1 MKKFKS
7 YLQERPN
14 INIDSMVYASS
25 MSEDH
30 KDRISKNHDLFPS
43 FSLET
48 IPVDPPPMNSS
59 EETTR
64 ELALLGERTLS
75 ATTGEMETFSVLDAH
90 FTDEYMEVFDKLHIE
105 YDPTELIEMTK
116 QVGRIVLEVKYHFN
130 RPRPFQLAGHHGIEL
145 SSAATESAQTPA
157 YPSGHA
163 TQSMFLSLYYADRNP
178 QHEDVIMS
186 LANQVAESR
195 IVSGL
200 HYPTDNEAGREFA
213 RYLYTNEFVKE

>member
-7 YLQERPN
+7 YLEERPS
-14 INIDSMVYASS
+14 IDIDSMVYAPSVS
-25 MSEDH
+25 NEH
-30 KDRISKNHDLFPS
+30 KERLSKSHDLFPS
-43 FSLET
+43 FTVENIS
-48 IPVDPPPMNSS
+48 IDPPPMNGS

-64 ELALLGERTLS
+64 ELAVLGERNLS
-75 ATTGEMETFSVLDAH
+75 ASTDDMQMFRTLDIH
-90 FTDEYMEVFDKLHIE
+90 FTDEYMETFDRLHID
-105 YDPTELIEMTK
+105 YDPDEMLEMSK
-116 QVGRIVLEVKYHFN
+116 QVGRVVLEVKYHFN
-130 RPRPFQLAGHHGIEL
+130 RPRPFQLAGHHGIQL

-178 QHEDVIMS
+178 QHENAIMT

-200 HYPTDNEAGREFA
+200 HYPSDNEAGKELA

>member
-7 YLQERPN
+7 YLQERPD
-14 INIDSMVYASS
+14 INIDSMVYAPTV
-25 MSEDH
+25 SENH
-30 KDRISKNHDLFPS
+30 KERLSKGHDMFPS
-43 FSLET
+43 FNLSN
-48 IPVDPPPMNSS
+48 IPLDPPPMNSS

-75 ATTGEMETFSVLDAH
+75 TTSEEMQMFRSLDIH
-90 FTDEYMEVFDKLHIE
+90 FTDEYMEVFDRLHID
-105 YDPTELIEMTK
+105 YDPDELVEIAS
-116 QVGRIVLEVKYHFN
+116 QVGRIVLEVKYHYN
-130 RPRPFQLAGHHGIEL
+130 RPRPFQLAGHHGVEL
-145 SSAATESAQTPA
+145 DSVATESAQTPA

-178 QHEDVIMS
+178 QYEDAIMS

-195 IVSGL
+195 IGSGL
-200 HYPTDNEAGREFA
+200 HYPSDNEAGRELA